1 MRLDSHSGPGMNGRT
16 METLKPFMLGFA
28 VFWPA
33 VVCIMLA
40 FRVAFRRQTD
50 WKLACCLSGLSVAT
64 SLLLLLAS
72 EKLLF
77 LRYQEA
83 VLQVNQKAEEVSRLT
98 EQNKRIAI
106 TFVKAIKSGSAGM
119 GMTGSAGGF
128 DIGPFENVLKEAGV
142 TPTQIDEA
150 LGRSPPGHKP

>member
-1 MRLDSHSGPGMNGRT
+1 MNGET

-28 VFWPA
+28 VFWPPVLCILLTWR
-33 VVCIMLA
+33 VV
-40 FRVAFRRQTD
+40 FHRPTD
-50 WKLACCLSGLSVAT
+50 WKLACCVAGLSVAT

-77 LRYQEA
+77 LRYQEVA
-83 VLQVNQKAEEVSRLT
+83 LQVNQKAEEVNKLT

-106 TFVKAIKSGSAGM
+106 ALVKAIKSGSAGM
-119 GMTGSAGGF
+119 GLSGSSGGF

-142 TPTQIDEA
+142 SPTQIDEA
-150 LGRSPPGHKP
+150 LGRSPTPHKP